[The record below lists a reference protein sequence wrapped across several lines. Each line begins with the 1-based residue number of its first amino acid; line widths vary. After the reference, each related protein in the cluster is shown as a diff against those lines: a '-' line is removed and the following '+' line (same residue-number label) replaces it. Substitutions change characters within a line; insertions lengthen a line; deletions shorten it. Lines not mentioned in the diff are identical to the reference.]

1 MVPKMEDEDPPEL
14 TTLAQISSTRP
25 EWYLEL
31 GRLSKNNATRNSSAG
46 LQHLKTL
53 VNNYMKETGGNKHK
67 NDLEAIRSCLL
78 QMSLL
83 DFNGKEKQV
92 IKGSMLL
99 IDGTFKKIDDN
110 SPTDVAN
117 IARWLSARWWKGDTQ
132 PDLMRGIKRAL
143 SKNDQNRTHIFYN
156 LDSEY
161 PFRVSCKYTGEG
173 PLYNGQWWPL
183 QICANRDGAHGE
195 MEAGIAGTL
204 ALGAV
209 SIVLSGAGYADIDEG
224 DTLQYCG
231 TTASTAHATEPSYST
246 KLMRTSLER
255 GSPVRVL
262 RSAKAANSRYRP
274 SRGLRYDGLYTI
286 TKEEIIEP
294 STLLYRFILERVQ
307 GQQPICW
314 QGPSKRPHQHELD
327 AWENDIRLRKY
338 IV

>member
-1 MVPKMEDEDPPEL
+1 MPKTEDEDAPEL
-14 TTLAQISSTRP
+14 TILTQTSSARPDWYSELARP
-25 EWYLEL
+25 
-31 GRLSKNNATRNSSAG
+31 GKSNGTRNLSAG

-53 VNNYMKETGGNKHK
+53 IETHTKENSDIKQKDGLKT
-67 NDLEAIRSCLL
+67 IRSCLL

-99 IDGTFKKIDDN
+99 IDGTFQKIEDN
-110 SPTDVAN
+110 APIDIAN
-117 IARWLSARWWKGDTQ
+117 IARWLYTRWWRGDTQ
-132 PDLMRGIKRAL
+132 PDLMRGIKRNM
-143 SKNDQNRTHIFYN
+143 SKTDKSRSHIFYN
-156 LDSEY
+156 LDSTY
-161 PFRVSCKYTGEG
+161 PFRISCKYIGEG

-195 MEAGIAGTL
+195 MEAGIAGTM
-204 ALGAV
+204 ALGAI
-209 SIVLSGAGYADIDEG
+209 SIVISGAGYADIDEG

-231 TTASTAHATEPSYST
+231 TTASTLDPTEPSYST
-246 KLMRTSLER
+246 KLMRTSLQK

-262 RSAKAANSRYRP
+262 RSAKTTKSTYRP

-286 TKEEIIEP
+286 SKEEIIEP
-294 STLLYRFILERVQ
+294 STLLYRFTLERAE

-314 QGPSKRPHQHELD
+314 QGPSRRPHQHELD